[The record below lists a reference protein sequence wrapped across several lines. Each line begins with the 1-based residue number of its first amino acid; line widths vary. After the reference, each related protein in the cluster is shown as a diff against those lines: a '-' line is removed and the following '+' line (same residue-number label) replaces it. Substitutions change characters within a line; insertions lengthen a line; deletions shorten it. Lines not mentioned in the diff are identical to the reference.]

1 MVAKG
6 IHDKNSRTFW
16 IISDTFQ
23 DTHREPRKIM
33 NFQLLLPYLRSSIS
47 FFAPVRKIAHAPF
60 HISFGEIAHGGENLN
75 STFFSHS
82 SRFSWKLHF
91 SCTTFLSRKYY
102 GRQLSNYV
110 TRALQKPLPSIHA
123 ISCLAVLEPAMI
135 RGLQSSNYTD
145 RIEKKSLIL
154 LCF

>member
-75 STFFSHS
+75 SIFLATLHDLLESCTFRVTFFVAQIL
-82 SRFSWKLHF
+82 RT
-91 SCTTFLSRKYY
+91 TTFQLCNSRSSKTFTVDS
-102 GRQLSNYV
+102 RNILPRRI
-110 TRALQKPLPSIHA
+110 RASYDP
-123 ISCLAVLEPAMI
+123 
-135 RGLQSSNYTD
+135 
-145 RIEKKSLIL
+145 
-154 LCF
+154 